1 VEGNGT
7 IRGHIGNYL
16 APLSFDTATALARIR
31 ARLARRQGARKQPA
45 GGIAG
50 VHFVPRREIPVFKV
64 FFLVCISLVCLRG
77 ADAPT
82 FDVASIRPH
91 APDDNRFYV
100 KLPADGRF
108 TATGSVAKLVVMVA
122 YDVQEAQIIGGPSWF
137 TKEKWDI
144 EARSDNR
151 GERSIEETRRMLQ
164 NMLEERFGLRIHR
177 EREQRPAYALTVAK
191 GGPKFK
197 AAEKDGS
204 RNVRITGNSISLER
218 GELARMTQ
226 LLSTALGRPVIDR
239 TGLEGLYD
247 LSLQWD
253 DAPMRQGGVPGLD
266 VPAAPGNDHGS
277 IFTAIQDQL
286 GLRLE
291 SQRVPVE
298 VIVVDRI
305 ERPSQN

>member
-1 VEGNGT
+1 M
-7 IRGHIGNYL
+7 
-16 APLSFDTATALARIR
+16 
-31 ARLARRQGARKQPA
+31 
-45 GGIAG
+45 
-50 VHFVPRREIPVFKV
+50 FKV

-77 ADAPT
+77 ADAPS

-100 KLPADGRF
+100 RLPLDGRF
-108 TATGSVAKLVVMVA
+108 TATGSVAKLVVMLA

-137 TKEKWDI
+137 TTEKWDI
-144 EARSDNR
+144 EARSDNQ
-151 GERSIEETRRMLQ
+151 GEHSIEETRRMVQ

-177 EREQRPAYALTVAK
+177 ETEQRPAYALTVAK

-197 AAEKDGS
+197 AAEQRS
-204 RNVRITGNSISLER
+204 TNVRITSSSISLER
-218 GELARMTQ
+218 GDLARMTQ
-226 LLSTALGRPVIDR
+226 VLSAALGRPVIDR

-266 VPAAPGNDHGS
+266 VPPAPGNDHGS

-291 SQRVPVE
+291 SQRAPVE